1 MSRQLSLFGK
11 PVRVNSYFR
20 NPVSEYEKFI
30 NKHWNEKGHVY
41 VTKKKFMEFAN
52 KQWKQSSKEQREHFM
67 KIAMKPSSEK
77 VTSFFKPIS
86 KSQPNPSCS
95 DKKENQ
101 DSEKSNT
108 KQPSSEPSKQPQ
120 VVADAFSAL
129 NNREKFL
136 QCKEKLMISTLFSDL
151 GLSED
156 TEFFTDDIVTDSEFL
171 KALKGIAL
179 NYENFRT
186 VYNEYLK
193 QNQKERTSVLSH
205 KLNEIRATGEKLVSL
220 VKNCIN
226 VPTPPLSA
234 KALVLSETYLKKA
247 TIVKEILITAGTFNS
262 LINDDFVKKYLK
274 KRLNQQ
280 QKCT

>member
-1 MSRQLSLFGK
+1 
-11 PVRVNSYFR
+11 
-20 NPVSEYEKFI
+20 
-30 NKHWNEKGHVY
+30 
-41 VTKKKFMEFAN
+41 
-52 KQWKQSSKEQREHFM
+52 M
-67 KIAMKPSSEK
+67 KTSMKPSSEK

>member
-41 VTKKKFMEFAN
+41 VTKKKFMEIAN
-52 KQWKQSSKEQREHFM
+52 KQWKQSSKEQRENFM

-179 NYENFRT
+179 NYENCRT

-193 QNQKERTSVLSH
+193 QKQKKRASILSY